1 MAIDGKWNAV
11 IDTPMGKQNVEL
23 DLTVSGDSVTGTAS
37 QSGQT
42 TPLDQGRV
50 DGDDLTWQVSVTRPF
65 PMTLT
70 FTVTVDGDQMSGN
83 VKAGSFPAAPLTGTR
98 AAG

>member
-11 IDTPMGKQNVEL
+11 IDTPMGKQQVEL
-23 DLTVSGDSVTGTAS
+23 ELAVSGDTVTGTAS
-37 QSGQT
+37 QGGQT
-42 TPLDQGRV
+42 TTVDQGRV

-70 FTVTVDGDQMSGN
+70 FTVTVNGDEMSGN
-83 VKAGSFPAAPLTGTR
+83 VQAGSFPAAPLTGTR
-98 AAG
+98 A

>member
-11 IDTPMGKQNVEL
+11 IDTPMGKQQVEL
-23 DLTVSGDSVTGTAS
+23 ELAVSGDTVTGTAS
-37 QSGQT
+37 RGGQT
-42 TPLDQGRV
+42 TTVDQGRV

-70 FTVTVDGDQMSGN
+70 FTVTVNGDEMSGN
-83 VKAGSFPAAPLTGTR
+83 VQAGSFPAAPLTGTR
-98 AAG
+98 A

>member
-11 IDTPMGKQNVEL
+11 IDTPMGKQQVEL
-23 DLTVSGDSVTGTAS
+23 DLAVSGDTVTGTTS

-42 TPLDQGRV
+42 INIYDGKADGSDATWKV
-50 DGDDLTWQVSVTRPF
+50 DITRPF

-70 FTVTVDGDQMSGN
+70 VSVAVNGDEISGN
-83 VKAGSFPAAPLTGTR
+83 VKAGSFPPAPLSGTR
-98 AAG
+98 AS